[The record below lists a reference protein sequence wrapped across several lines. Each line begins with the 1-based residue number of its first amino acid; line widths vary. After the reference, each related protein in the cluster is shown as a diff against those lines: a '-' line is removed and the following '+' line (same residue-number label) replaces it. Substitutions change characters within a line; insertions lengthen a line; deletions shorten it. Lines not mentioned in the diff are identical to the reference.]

1 MQDFDV
7 YISKHN
13 KTYKYLINNRDF
25 EAYLKLEKIDEETGK
40 RVTLNNATFKLYK
53 QNGNKW
59 DEVKCKV
66 GKDYIDTWTTNEN
79 GEVYTEN
86 KLPSGKYKLT
96 EISVPY
102 GFLNLD
108 EDVIFNVSLNNI
120 TVEYDDDYDAWIT
133 VTVANKQPKATIEI
147 IKSINLRE
155 DIDKSFI
162 DTSDLSKIKFRLRAK
177 ENIIDYIDGHII
189 YAAGTE
195 IGTYNLDQ
203 YGNLVI
209 DNLNL
214 GEYTIEEIQTL
225 DGLVIDSKR
234 HNVDLNYENATKRI
248 YLETLNIQN
257 DTTLVEISKK
267 AITGDNELEG
277 AKLKILNENGT
288 VIDSWTATNNTHKI
302 EGLVVGKTYTL
313 REELAPNGYVIA
325 TDITFTVENT
335 KEVQKVTMIDKI
347 VEMSKKDIAGDEVEG
362 AKIQVINADGEVID
376 EWTSSKEPHKINNLR
391 ENETYILH
399 EEYAPEGYVIATD
412 IEFTVTEDKETQ
424 KVTMI
429 DKIVEVS
436 KTDLVTGDEVEGA
449 KLQVIDEENNIID
462 EWVSTKEPH
471 KVKGLEENKKYRLVE
486 TNAPYGYEISEEIEF
501 EVTGEKVNQKVEM
514 KDKPILTDVKVVK
527 IDSKTKEV
535 IKDTFKFGIYEDEKC
550 TKLIQEVESNKED
563 GYVEFKE
570 LRYGT
575 YYIKELSAPS
585 KYNKSKDIIKLEIND
600 KGVFI
605 NDKEIKGT
613 EERQYSYDFENIKI
627 TTPNTGD
634 TRNIELCIVLLG
646 MSVIGIVGITVE
658 EIIKRK
664 KQK

>member
-189 YAAGTE
+189 YAAGAE

-277 AKLKILNENGT
+277 AKLKVLNENGT
-288 VIDSWTATNNTHKI
+288 VIDCWTSTNKTHKI

-313 REELAPNGYVIA
+313 REEL
-325 TDITFTVENT
+325 
-335 KEVQKVTMIDKI
+335 
-347 VEMSKKDIAGDEVEG
+347 
-362 AKIQVINADGEVID
+362 
-376 EWTSSKEPHKINNLR
+376 
-391 ENETYILH
+391 
-399 EEYAPEGYVIATD
+399 APEGYVIATD